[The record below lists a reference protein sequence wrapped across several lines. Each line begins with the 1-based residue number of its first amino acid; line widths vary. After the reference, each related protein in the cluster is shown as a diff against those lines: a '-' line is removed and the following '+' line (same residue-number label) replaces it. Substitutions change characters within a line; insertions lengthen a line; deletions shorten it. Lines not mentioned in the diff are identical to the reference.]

1 MSKVKTEEQEPQL
14 QQDSTTEATIIQTV
28 MEKLGTPPNFSHV
41 NAVNVFNN
49 RWRVNVYDKQ
59 PGFIEKRTIV
69 ASFYCIVTKK
79 VKSKAQKLRNNSKEA
94 ISHAYIS

>member
-59 PGFIEKRTIV
+59 QDLSKSVQLLLRFI
-69 ASFYCIVTKK
+69 AS
-79 VKSKAQKLRNNSKEA
+79 
-94 ISHAYIS
+94 

>member
-1 MSKVKTEEQEPQL
+1 
-14 QQDSTTEATIIQTV
+14 
-28 MEKLGTPPNFSHV
+28 LGTPPNFSHV

-69 ASFYCIVTKK
+69 ASFYCIVNKK
-79 VKSKAQKLRNNSKEA
+79 GEIKSPEIKKQF
-94 ISHAYIS
+94 

>member
-1 MSKVKTEEQEPQL
+1 MSKVKTEEQET
-14 QQDSTTEATIIQTV
+14 QQNSPTETTIIQAV

-69 ASFYCIVTKK
+69 ASFYCIVNKK
-79 VKSKAQKLRNNSKEA
+79 GEIKSPEIKKQF
-94 ISHAYIS
+94 

>member
-1 MSKVKTEEQEPQL
+1 MSKVKTEEQETQL

-28 MEKLGTPPNFSHV
+28 IEKLGTPPNFSHV

-69 ASFYCIVTKK
+69 ASFYCIVNKK
-79 VKSKAQKLRNNSKEA
+79 GEIKSPEIKKQF
-94 ISHAYIS
+94 